1 VIIEPQPIRRP
12 PQQHHH
18 DGHQDSPIPDDIWQV
33 RVTVQAPTRT
43 HADDQAIGWAEV
55 SAVIKTWSPEILAA
69 FQTAYRDKL
78 DSIETALDKGTH
90 PLVLQKQAETRVGQA
105 KEAVLAAFLH
115 LAAEE
120 RAVRHVE
127 KIQTAHHLRR

>member
-1 VIIEPQPIRRP
+1 MIIEPQPIRRP
-12 PQQHHH
+12 PQQNHH
-18 DGHQDSPIPDDIWQV
+18 DSHQDSPIPDDIWQV

-55 SAVIKTWSPEILAA
+55 SAVIKTWSPQVLAA

-78 DSIETALDKGTH
+78 DSIETALETGVSS
-90 PLVLQKQAETRVGQA
+90 LVLHKQAQDRVQQA
-105 KEAVLAAFLH
+105 KDAVLAAFLH
-115 LAAEE
+115 LEAEE
-120 RAVRHVE
+120 RATRHVE